1 MDIRN
6 FFNRQPIEKS
16 VIKKPL
22 PTRPRKEFKQISIKS
37 YLIKV

>member
-6 FFNRQPIEKS
+6 FFNKQPIEKM
-16 VIKKPL
+16 VIKKPVPVL
-22 PTRPRKEFKQISIKS
+22 RLKGFKQISIKS

>member
-6 FFNRQPIEKS
+6 FFNRQPIEKM

-22 PTRPRKEFKQISIKS
+22 PELRKRCFKQISIKS
-37 YLIKV
+37 YLIKI